1 MIFMKHALSILTQR
15 EVEIEVEIERIKAL
29 PNKNKEVFLNTQYNW
44 LEDIRK
50 AKEVLLKEMK
60 S

>member
-50 AKEVLLKEMK
+50 AKDVLLKEMK